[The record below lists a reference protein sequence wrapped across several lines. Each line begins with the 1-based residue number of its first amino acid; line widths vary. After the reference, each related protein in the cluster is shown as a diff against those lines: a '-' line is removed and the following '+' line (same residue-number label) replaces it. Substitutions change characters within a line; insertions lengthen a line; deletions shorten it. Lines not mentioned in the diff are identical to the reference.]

1 MNNSVIIETPV
12 FSQQEILQLLSQ
24 HYQLTGQLK
33 PLPGYLDQN
42 LLLTCADGQ
51 RYIVKIANSGESR
64 LELEM
69 QNGAMSHLTEKG
81 LPVPQPVTNTS
92 GDDITE
98 INSSAEKVF
107 YLRLLTFLPGDFY
120 ADVLPEATNAT
131 LWSDL
136 GCFVATIDRSL
147 SDFQHAGAY
156 RYLIWDLAQ
165 GYGVCQTRKH
175 LLAAA
180 GSRDQSELI
189 DYFLR
194 LYQTQTMPLLSQ
206 LSQGIIH
213 NDANDMN
220 LLVDDKHHPTKV
232 TGLIDF
238 GDMVH
243 SHVVNDLAIAAA
255 YALMNQPDPL
265 ETLKALVAGYHQV
278 RPLADVELE
287 VLFSLIALRLCVSVC
302 NSAEAIA
309 AAPENEYLAVSAQ
322 PAWQLLS
329 LLRRLNPYAV
339 LCQLRQ
345 ACDLDINGGKGK
357 DEIIAYRKKHLGKT
371 LSLSYQSPLKIVRGQ
386 GAYLYDE
393 EGNGYLDMVNNVCH
407 VGHCHPKVVAA
418 GQEQLA
424 KLNTNTRYLHDNLV
438 NYADQLLA
446 TMPDELSVCM
456 FVNSGSEAN
465 ELAFRLARC
474 FSGSKELLVVDG
486 AYHGNTNACI
496 EASPYKFD
504 GPGGEGAAPYVHKV
518 ALPDPYRG
526 EFPGYSREAAAAY
539 AESVVDMLA
548 ELAAAG
554 KKPGAF
560 ICESLQGVA
569 GQIIMPDGYLENVYA
584 QVRAAGG
591 VCIADEVQVGF
602 GRVGTHMWAFE
613 TQNIVPDIVTL
624 GKPIGNGHPLAAV
637 VTSQKIADAFVTGME
652 YFNTFG
658 GNPVSCAIGM
668 AVLDAIKEDKLQE
681 NALETGEYFRQKLR
695 ELQQCYPLIGDV
707 RGLGLFIGVE
717 LVEDRASKKP
727 ATETAARLIEYFK
740 QSKILL
746 STEGPFYNV
755 LKIKPPLAFNRDD
768 ADKFIAVFERG
779 LQTDFGVSAGR

>member
-1 MNNSVIIETPV
+1 MSHTVIAETPT
-12 FSQQEILQLLSQ
+12 FSHREVLQFLSR

-33 PLPGYLDQN
+33 ELPGYLDQN
-42 LLLTCADGQ
+42 LLLTGAGGQ

-69 QNGAMSHLTEKG
+69 QNGAMIHLTKKG
-81 LPVPQPVTNTS
+81 LPVPQPVANS
-92 GDDITE
+92 DGGDVTDIC
-98 INSSAEKVF
+98 SAAGQTF
-107 YLRLLTFLPGDFY
+107 YLRLLTFLPGVFY
-120 ADVLPEATNAT
+120 ADLPPAAVTAT

-136 GCFVATIDRSL
+136 GHFVATVDRSL
-147 SDFQHAGAY
+147 ADFQHPGAY

-175 LLAAA
+175 LLGTA
-180 GSRDQSELI
+180 GSREQSDLI

-206 LSQGIIH
+206 LPQGIIH

-220 LLVDDKHHPTKV
+220 LLVDDRLQPTRI

-243 SHVVNDLAIAAA
+243 SHVVNDLAITAA
-255 YALMNQPDPL
+255 YALMNQPEPL
-265 ETLKALVAGYHQV
+265 ETLSVLVAGYHQV
-278 RPLADVELE
+278 RPLTDVELE

-309 AAPENEYLAVSAQ
+309 AAPDNEYLVVSAR
-322 PAWQLLS
+322 PAWQLLER
-329 LLRRLNPYAV
+329 LRRLNPYAV
-339 LCQLRQ
+339 QCRLRR
-345 ACDLDINGGKGK
+345 ACGLKVDGGKEK
-357 DEIIAYRKKHLGKT
+357 DDIIAYRKKHLGKT
-371 LSLSYQSPLKIVRGQ
+371 LSLSYKSPLKIVRGQ

-393 EGNGYLDMVNNVCH
+393 AGNGYLDMVNNVCH
-407 VGHCHPKVVAA
+407 VGHCHPTVVAA
-418 GQEQLA
+418 GQAQMA
-424 KLNTNTRYLHDNLV
+424 RLNTNTRYLHDNLV
-438 NYADQLLA
+438 DYADQLLA
-446 TMPDELSVCM
+446 TMPEELSVCM

-474 FSGSKELLVVDG
+474 FTGSKELLVVDG

-504 GPGGEGAAPYVHKV
+504 GPGGEGAAPHVHKV

-526 EFPGYSREAAAAY
+526 EFPGYSRETGAAY
-539 AESVVDMLA
+539 AASVAAALA
-548 ELAAAG
+548 DLAAAG
-554 KKPGAF
+554 KSPGAF

-569 GQIIMPDGYLENVYA
+569 GQIIMPDGYLENVYPL
-584 QVRAAGG
+584 VRKAGG

-613 TQNIVPDIVTL
+613 TQNVVPDIVTL

-637 VTSQKIADAFVTGME
+637 VTTQKIADAFVTGME

-668 AVLDAIKEDKLQE
+668 AVLKAIREDKLQE
-681 NALETGEYFRQKLR
+681 NALETGEYFRSQLR
-695 ELQQCYPLIGDV
+695 ELQREYPLIGDV

-717 LVEDRASKKP
+717 LVDDRDSKKP
-727 ATETAARLIEYFK
+727 ATETAARVIEYFK
-740 QSKILL
+740 QHKILL
-746 STEGPFYNV
+746 STEGPFHNV

-768 ADKFIAVFERG
+768 ADTFITVFAAG
-779 LQTDFGVSAGR
+779 LKSDFQRVLA